1 MDILIFILALMG
13 IGFILYG
20 VGAAV
25 GSILKK
31 EMSTE
36 EFINLLEEEKRKR
49 KEETERY
56 YEQLHQKGKV
66 R

>member
-20 VGAAV
+20 VGAAA
-25 GSILKK
+25 GSIFMK

-36 EFINLLEEEKRKR
+36 EFIKLLEEEKRKR

-56 YEQLHQKGKV
+56 YEQLRREVKAD
-66 R
+66 